1 MKQFRKAL
9 AVLLSVLM
17 ICIALPLSALVNA
30 ASVSYDGYFYNG
42 DFEGGTANWTMHNDA
57 DTVTEV
63 VEDPTGSGHGKVMH
77 TNSTYTSSSL
87 GCDLMF
93 NQVVAIEAN
102 TDLVLKFKVYCYS
115 TASNAAFWV
124 TIGNNTATY
133 STSAVTGLA
142 AQTVSSSSST
152 RVRLNVSANTNKWV
166 EVAIPYNS
174 GSNTSVEF
182 RFDNY
187 RAGAGQYYFDDIT
200 IEGPNNVN
208 GSEPETPVEPD
219 EPELPDAP
227 AGYNMLKNGNFEQGD
242 ANWSK
247 LVSTVGVVAD
257 PTGAGQGNVM
267 QTNEAGGSTHMFQQN
282 VAMSANT
289 DYILTYKVYTYAASG
304 TNPGWWVTIGDNSAT
319 YNTSSV
325 VSNGIEVKT
334 VDSSSSTR
342 VRFTIT
348 NSALYNKWIEV
359 KIPFNSGNNTA
370 PNIIV
375 SNYRANAG
383 QYYFDDI
390 VLVRADGKQEPGT
403 DEPEPEEPD
412 TPVVPDQPASESD
425 VPGNMLVNGNF
436 ATGDLTGWENLYS
449 RCTTSIVEGYNSTYG
464 LQIATSN
471 AWDMVRQKVNV
482 DTNTDYELTI
492 WAKAG
497 SSMTLLV
504 KDGGDT
510 TNIAQAAL
518 NSTDWGKHTIKF
530 NSGDYTSIYVS
541 IMGGKA
547 GASAIVD
554 SAVLVKGSNNLLQN
568 GDFETGDTSGWT
580 NLYNLCTLSMTGG
593 HTGSYGLNFSG
604 GQWNQTRQKVSVQA
618 NTNYVLTGW
627 AKDAS
632 KVSFLVKDGGDTT
645 NIAQIS
651 LGSGSEWKQ
660 YSVTFNTGDN
670 TSIYVG
676 MMVGSTSGSAIID
689 DVSLEKEQPIIE
701 NLSTNGDFET
711 GNLNGWTKAQSTAIS
726 AAAARNGSYGV
737 SVKGPGSW
745 DGTLD
750 QQVSVIAGRTYQI
763 TFWYRAVSNG
773 MNFAVRNADKVS
785 LTTAAYLNAAIWTK
799 YEATFVA
806 DSDTVF
812 VHFNGSGKGT
822 TDELYVDDVMVIDLS
837 NSENREEV
845 MSSGGASI
853 RDTANVG
860 QYSSYG
866 LAFRFFLDA
875 SGIEYTKGNVYTNGT
890 GSVKL
895 FKYNDDRG
903 NLKSFGAVMT
913 IDSNTDSFTLE
924 DVDDQ
929 KTLDI
934 PAKYLMTYYNDT
946 VSYAV
951 RIIDIPENQLTRQIY
966 ARPYYIYELNGEEY
980 TVYGDIVHDSYS
992 DVEALRRTKRVLT
1005 IGDNYTGI
1013 NHLYD
1018 FLEDADYEQI
1028 ILGQYSNGTY
1038 QKNSDGQWVST
1049 AIDQADLMAD
1059 ERWQYI
1065 VVNNATDLAW
1075 ANANKPADAEVLYY
1089 GDDVAVNTALANLAT
1104 VLDATDEQKAYTAA
1118 LTWFVSLTGES
1129 LDLIEYNAQFVGTEE
1144 YDMRRAAVHAYAAPD
1159 KVTDLTEVVLISGS
1173 DYQYYGSTADG
1184 LAVLKGLTDS
1194 AKNNSGYGAFDGLLF
1209 GGDYTIT
1216 LGSDFE
1222 DSNAGLHLFDSV
1234 ITDTVNFDKYY
1245 TQGNH
1250 DAAGI
1255 DLLPPYGNNDNP
1267 YAPYGVFI
1275 LHEDNYNCYGGGG
1288 KKAAEDLTA
1297 YFNEKLANG
1306 WGNKPIFI
1314 TSHIPLHY
1322 NARTARDG
1330 MGSSAKYIVDA
1341 LNAASDAGLNIIF
1354 LIGHNH
1360 GSGYDDYLGGAAVY
1374 VPKGETIVVPDHT
1387 NYRNAPIETEL
1398 KFTYMNF
1405 GYVSSYGTNG
1415 TGVDTALTMCTFR
1428 IQENGDVII
1437 TRYDKNGVHNLKSA
1451 GKANSIDE
1459 SGYTFDD
1466 ERVYESSRV
1475 VGAYK
1480 DEEYDG

>member
-1 MKQFRKAL
+1 MKLRKL
-9 AVLLSVLM
+9 IAVLASLVMLV
-17 ICIALPLSALVNA
+17 ALLPLSAVSA
-30 ASVSYDGYFYNG
+30 ADVSYDGYFYNG
-42 DFEGGTANWTMHNDA
+42 DFEAGTANWTMHNDA

-93 NQVVAIEAN
+93 NQVVTVEAN

-152 RVRLNVSANTNKWV
+152 RVRLNVTTNTGKWV

-208 GSEPETPVEPD
+208 GGGSEGGD
-219 EPELPDAP
+219 EPSSTNNL
-227 AGYNMLKNGNFEQGD
+227 LKNGDFENGD
-242 ANWSK
+242 TNWSK

-257 PTGAGQGNVM
+257 PTGAAQGNVM

-289 DYILTYKVYTYAASG
+289 DYILTYKVYTYASSG

-319 YNTSSV
+319 YSTSAV

-370 PNIIV
+370 PNIMV

-383 QYYFDDI
+383 QYYFDDF
-390 VLVRADGKQEPGT
+390 VLERADGGSEP
-403 DEPEPEEPD
+403 DPDPDPEPDPD
-412 TPVVPDQPASESD
+412 PDQPVSESD

-436 ATGDLTGWENLYS
+436 ATGSLSGWENLYS

-464 LQIATSN
+464 LQVTTPN

-482 DTNTDYELTI
+482 DTNTDYELSI

-510 TNIAQAAL
+510 TNVAQAAL
-518 NSTDWGKHTIKF
+518 NSTDWTKYTIKF

-568 GDFETGDTSGWT
+568 GDFETGNTTGWT

-593 HTGSYGLNFSG
+593 HTGSYGLSFAG

-651 LGSGSEWKQ
+651 LSAGSEWKQ
-660 YSVTFNTGDN
+660 YSATFNTGDN

-676 MMVGSTSGSAIID
+676 MMVGGTSGSAIVD
-689 DVSLEKEQPIIE
+689 DISLEKEQVVVE

-711 GNLNGWTKAQSTAIS
+711 GNLNGWTKYQSTAIS
-726 AAAARNGSYGV
+726 AAAARNGNYGV
-737 SVKGPGSW
+737 SVKGPGDW
-745 DGTLD
+745 GGTLD
-750 QQVSVIAGRTYQI
+750 QQVSVVAGRTYQI
-763 TFWYRAVSNG
+763 SFWYRAVSNG
-773 MNFAVRNADKVS
+773 MNFVVRNADKVALS
-785 LTTAAYLNAAIWTK
+785 TASYLNATIWTK

-806 DSDTVF
+806 DSDTAF
-812 VHFNGSGKGT
+812 IHFNGSGKGT
-822 TDELYVDDVMVIDLS
+822 TDELYVDDVMLIDLS
-837 NSENREEV
+837 NSGNRAEV
-845 MSSGGASI
+845 MTNGGSSI
-853 RDTANVG
+853 RDTFDDTR
-860 QYSSYG
+860 G
-866 LAFRFFLDA
+866 LAFRFTVA
-875 SGIEYTKGNVYTNGT
+875 VNGAQVTNGNELVPNV
-890 GSVKL
+890 GSIKL
-895 FKYNDDRG
+895 FKHNDVLG
-903 NLKSFGAVMT
+903 TLVGAGAIVTNLESVGTNDMTHENVDGRKT
-913 IDSNTDSFTLE
+913 ID
-924 DVDDQ
+924 V
-929 KTLDI
+929 
-934 PAKYLMTYYNDT
+934 PAKYLLNLSEDSL
-946 VSYAV
+946 SYAV
-951 RIIDIPENQLTRQIY
+951 RIINIPDHATETDIY
-966 ARPYYIYELNGEEY
+966 ARPYYTYELNGEQV
-980 TVYGDIVHDSYS
+980 TVYGDIIHNNYANVD
-992 DVEALRRTKRVLT
+992 ANRRAVRVLT
-1005 IGDNYTGI
+1005 IGETDGFNSY
-1013 NHLYD
+1013 LYD
-1018 FLEDADYEQI
+1018 MLKDADYDQV
-1028 ILGQYSNGTY
+1028 ILGSYIGGTY
-1038 QKNSDGQWVST
+1038 SKNDDNGQWVNTSC
-1049 AIDQADLMAD
+1049 DADTVIAD
-1059 ERWQYI
+1059 ERWQII
-1065 VVNNATDLAW
+1065 VVTNDADLAW
-1075 ANANKPADAEVLYY
+1075 AEANKTESTAKVWIYNDA
-1089 GDDVAVNTALANLAT
+1089 VAIDAALANLAT
-1104 VLDATDEQKAYTAA
+1104 VLNANDAQQEYVAS
-1118 LTWFVSLTGES
+1118 LTWFVTLTGES
-1129 LDLIEYNAQFVGTEE
+1129 LDLVEYNAEFVGNDE
-1144 YDMRRAAVHAYAAPD
+1144 YNMRRAAVHAYAAPD
-1159 KVTDLTEVVLISGS
+1159 KVTDLSEVVLISGS
-1173 DYQYYGSTADG
+1173 DYQYYGSTEDG

-1194 AKNNSGYGAFDGLLF
+1194 AKNNGGHAMFDGLLF

-1216 LGSDFE
+1216 LGSDFD
-1222 DSNAGLHLFDSV
+1222 DSNAGLNLFDSV

-1275 LHEDNYNCYGGGG
+1275 LHEDNYDCYGGGG
-1288 KKAAEDLTA
+1288 KKAAQDLTA

-1306 WGNKPIFI
+1306 WGNKPIFV

-1341 LNAASDAGLNIIF
+1341 LNAASEAGLNIIF

-1428 IQENGDVII
+1428 IQANGDVII

-1466 ERVYESSRV
+1466 ERVYESSRI
-1475 VGAYK
+1475 VGYNK

>member
-1 MKQFRKAL
+1 MKLRKLL
-9 AVLLSVLM
+9 AVLLAALMLCSV
-17 ICIALPLSALVNA
+17 LPLSGLVNA
-30 ASVSYDGYFYNG
+30 DDTNLIVNG
-42 DFEGGTANWTMHNDA
+42 DFEAGTDHWNMRTTTA
-57 DTVTEV
+57 EV
-63 VEDPTGSGHGKVMH
+63 VADPTGSGRGNVMK
-77 TNSTYTSSSL
+77 TDEAGSSVHL
-87 GCDLMF
+87 FDQTVNNLD
-93 NQVVAIEAN
+93 AN
-102 TDLVLKFKVYCYS
+102 GDYILTFKVYCYS
-115 TASNAAFWV
+115 TASSNPGFWA
-124 TIGNNTATY
+124 TIGYNCFVNY
-133 STSAVTGLA
+133 STADVSCSPLEVK
-142 AQTVSSSSST
+142 TVDSSSST
-152 RVRLNVSANTNKWV
+152 RVRFTFLSTGDRNKWID
-166 EVAIPYNS
+166 VAIPFNMN
-174 GSNTSVEF
+174 GNTTTRMMFS
-182 RFDNY
+182 NY
-187 RAGAGQYYFDDIT
+187 RTDAGQYYFDDVKLT
-200 IEGPNNVN
+200 KVGND
-208 GSEPETPVEPD
+208 EPETPD

-227 AGYNMLKNGNFEQGD
+227 AGYNMLKNGDFEQGD
-242 ANWSK
+242 ANWT
-247 LVSTVGVVAD
+247 LVNSSTIGTEVVAD
-257 PTGAGQGNVM
+257 PTSAGHGKVM
-267 QTNEAGGSTHMFQQN
+267 KTNANNTSNGGDNNTNKMFSQN
-282 VAMSANT
+282 VKTSANT

-304 TNPGWWVTIGDNSAT
+304 TNPGWWVTVGDNSST
-319 YNTSSV
+319 YSTSTV

-334 VDSSSSTR
+334 VGSNFPST

-359 KIPFNSGNNTA
+359 KIPFNSGNSTDS
-370 PNIIV
+370 NIIFA
-375 SNYRANAG
+375 NYRANAG

-390 VLVRADGKQEPGT
+390 VLVRADGKE
-403 DEPEPEEPD
+403 EPEHEEPE
-412 TPVVPDQPASESD
+412 TPETPDEPDQPVSESD

-464 LQIATSN
+464 LQVTTPN

-510 TNIAQAAL
+510 TNVAQAAL
-518 NSTDWGKHTIKF
+518 NSADWTKYTIKF
-530 NSGDYTSIYVS
+530 NSGDYTSVYVS

-554 SAVLVKGSNNLLQN
+554 SAVLVKGSDNLLQN
-568 GDFETGDTSGWT
+568 GDFETGDTTGWT
-580 NLYNLCTLSMTGG
+580 NLYNACTLSMTAG
-593 HTGSYGLNFSG
+593 HTGSYGLNFAG

-651 LGSGSEWKQ
+651 LGAGSEWTQ
-660 YSVTFNTGDN
+660 YSATFNTGDN

-676 MMVGSTSGSAIID
+676 MMSSTDGASAIID
-689 DVSLEKEQPIIE
+689 DISLEKEQAIVE

-711 GNLNGWTKAQSTAIS
+711 GNLTGWTKYQSTAIS
-726 AAAARNGSYGV
+726 AAAARNGNYGV
-737 SVKGPGSW
+737 SVKGPGDW
-745 DGTLD
+745 GGTLD
-750 QQVSVIAGRTYQI
+750 QQVSVVAGRTYQI
-763 TFWYRAVSNG
+763 SFWYRAVSNG
-773 MNFAVRNADKVS
+773 MNFVVRNADKVALS
-785 LTTAAYLNAAIWTK
+785 TSSYLNATIWTK

-806 DSDTVF
+806 DSDTAF
-812 VHFNGSGKGT
+812 VHFNGSGKNT
-822 TDELYVDDVMVIDLS
+822 TDEIYVDDVVVIDLS
-837 NSENREEV
+837 NSGNRAEV
-845 MSSGGASI
+845 LANGGSSI
-853 RDTANVG
+853 RDTEDD
-860 QYSSYG
+860 SRG
-866 LAFRFFLDA
+866 LAFRFSVA
-875 SGIEYTKGNVYTNGT
+875 VNGAQVVNGNHLVPNV
-890 GSVKL
+890 GSIKL
-895 FKYNDDRG
+895 FKHNDAVG
-903 NLKSFGAVMT
+903 TLVGAGAIVTNLESVATGDMTHESVDDKKT
-913 IDSNTDSFTLE
+913 ID
-924 DVDDQ
+924 
-929 KTLDI
+929 I
-934 PAKYLMTYYNDT
+934 PVKYLLDLGED
-946 VSYAV
+946 SIGYAV
-951 RIIDIPENQLTRQIY
+951 RVINIPDHATETDIY
-966 ARPYYIYELNGEEY
+966 ARPYYTYEFNGEQV
-980 TVYGDIVHDSYS
+980 TVYGDLVRNNYAGVD
-992 DVEALRRTKRVLT
+992 ANRRAVRVLT
-1005 IGDNYTGI
+1005 IGETDGFDSY
-1013 NHLYD
+1013 LYD
-1018 FLEDADYEQI
+1018 MLKDADYDQV
-1028 ILGQYSNGTY
+1028 ILGSYINGTY
-1038 QKNSDGQWVST
+1038 SKNDDNGRWVNTSC
-1049 AIDQADLMAD
+1049 DADTVIAD

-1065 VVNNATDLAW
+1065 VVTNDADLTWAENNKTESTAKVWMYD
-1075 ANANKPADAEVLYY
+1075 DA
-1089 GDDVAVNTALANLAT
+1089 VAIDTALANLAT
-1104 VLDATDEQKAYTAA
+1104 VQDADANEQEYVAS
-1118 LTWFVSLTGES
+1118 LTWFVTLTGES
-1129 LDLIEYNAQFVGTEE
+1129 LNLVEYNAEFVGTEE

-1159 KVTDLTEVVLISGS
+1159 KTTDLTEVVLISGS
-1173 DYQYYGSTADG
+1173 DYQYYGSTEDG

-1194 AKNNSGYGAFDGLLF
+1194 VKNNTGYGAFDGLLF

-1216 LGSDFE
+1216 LGSDFD
-1222 DSNAGLHLFDSV
+1222 DSNAGLNLFDSV

-1275 LHEDNYNCYGGGG
+1275 LHEDKYDCYGNGG

-1306 WGNKPIFI
+1306 WGNKPIFV

-1330 MGSSAKYIVDA
+1330 MGFTAKYVVDA
-1341 LNAASDAGLNIIF
+1341 LNAASEAGLNIIF

-1374 VPKGETIVVPDHT
+1374 VPKGETIMVPNHN

-1415 TGVDTALTMCTFR
+1415 TGVDTALTMCAFR

-1437 TRYDKNGVHNLKSA
+1437 TRYDKNGEHNLKSA

-1466 ERVYESSRV
+1466 ERVYESSRI
-1475 VGAYK
+1475 VGYNK